1 MEPPLE
7 LTWKSKRE
15 EQMKLANRRVNKPLV
30 AAAFLFLLWRLRK
43 LGVGISLKNLSLF
56 LLTSLLSLF
65 WFIPGAPKRSV
76 TGAKEIYH
84 FHPYFGHIKW
94 IYRALTECPIEM
106 QVDDAKRSG
115 FQVTELVLFGPTRDL
130 YIYAK
135 ADIEHVLKDN
145 WKNYRK
151 NGPDGGF
158 LDYFGELLG
167 RGIFAVDGE
176 EWAAHRKTASFM
188 FSNNALSLK
197 MESSFAHHGELV
209 ADFLKEKAK
218 STEKFNIQEMMQA
231 LTFDS
236 ISDIAFGVEPGA
248 LRSMRDQ
255 GKRLEYL
262 AQFDRVQQ
270 NITNR
275 FLGPAFVFKLL
286 RFLNLGAEQ
295 FIAEDCSKL
304 REYVQEIIEKRKR
317 ETKEGRYDLLSLYID
332 AAEKSTEQA
341 HLKDD
346 DYLSDMIINFQIA
359 GRDTTSCT
367 LTNLVKELSMCPR
380 AVSKMRAEL
389 EKNIAPGKNVTMADL
404 KVLKYCCAV
413 FNEVLRMYP
422 PVAIDGRICC
432 DEDTLPSGVVVPKGT
447 FVWIPNAA
455 IGRDPARWGDTDTFR
470 PERWLE
476 ITKPN
481 EPVRRVDEYLHPVFL
496 AGPRVCIG
504 KDAARLEVISI
515 AKYLV
520 QGFDF
525 DLAAE
530 NDSRIANGPVQF
542 YEKGLW
548 GYVRERS

>member
-56 LLTSLLSLF
+56 LLTSLLSLC

-346 DYLSDMIINFQIA
+346 DYLSGNTRPANRMPQYWRVA
-359 GRDTTSCT
+359 G
-367 LTNLVKELSMCPR
+367 LSYLQYANVC
-380 AVSKMRAEL
+380 AE
-389 EKNIAPGKNVTMADL
+389 
-404 KVLKYCCAV
+404 Y
-413 FNEVLRMYP
+413 
-422 PVAIDGRICC
+422 
-432 DEDTLPSGVVVPKGT
+432 
-447 FVWIPNAA
+447 
-455 IGRDPARWGDTDTFR
+455 
-470 PERWLE
+470 
-476 ITKPN
+476 
-481 EPVRRVDEYLHPVFL
+481 VRRVLKEPERTKALSRAGYSMIKATWKDGKVASRVTLESALLDDPV
-496 AGPRVCIG
+496 RSIS
-504 KDAARLEVISI
+504 AA
-515 AKYLV
+515 
-520 QGFDF
+520 
-525 DLAAE
+525 AAA
-530 NDSRIANGPVQF
+530 S
-542 YEKGLW
+542 EKNN
-548 GYVRERS
+548 S